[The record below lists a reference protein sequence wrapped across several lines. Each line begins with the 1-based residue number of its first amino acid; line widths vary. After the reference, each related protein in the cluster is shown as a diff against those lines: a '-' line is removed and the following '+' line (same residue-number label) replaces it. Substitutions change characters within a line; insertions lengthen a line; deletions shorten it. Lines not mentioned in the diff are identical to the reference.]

1 MEAWRGVGCDKAQ
14 TSQTL
19 LDGFVQLSEEC
30 IQGANREVG
39 ALLGGELRTC

>member
-1 MEAWRGVGCDKAQ
+1 MESAVTRPRLL
-14 TSQTL
+14 QTL
-19 LDGFVQLSEEC
+19 LDGFAELGEEC